1 MNEFLEKDFFK
12 LLGGIKITEHWNH
25 DYITIGDVKIHYV
38 AEGSGDPLLLLHGF
52 PDFWYSWRYQI
63 PAFSDYF
70 QVFAPDLRGYN
81 TSDKPKGIKNYSTTL
96 LVQDIKGFINAI
108 GEQKAIIVGHD
119 WGGAVAWNLAM
130 MAPECV
136 SKLIILNCPH
146 PIPLLESFWS
156 MKFQQ
161 LQKSWYV
168 FFFQIPDVPEAM
180 LSKNNYEFLMK
191 MVKGSIINKQALNN
205 EDIQRYIEAWSQPG
219 ALTASINYYRANW
232 NPAQL
237 MAMTEKQQ
245 ISLIRRFPKVK
256 CPTLVLWGEK
266 DVALDKLLTEGTQKY
281 IDGSFKITYLPDFG
295 HWVHMEA
302 PDLVNKSIL
311 SFLGCI

>member
-1 MNEFLEKDFFK
+1 LIVFLEKDFFE
-12 LLGGIKITEHWNH
+12 LIGGIKITEHWNH
-25 DYITIGDVKIHYV
+25 DYITISDVKIHYV
-38 AEGSGDPLLLLHGF
+38 VEGSGEPLLLLHGF

-63 PAFSDYF
+63 PAFSGYF

-81 TSDKPKGIKNYSTTL
+81 KSDKPMGVKNYSTTL
-96 LVQDIKGFINAI
+96 LVEDIKGFINAI
-108 GEQKAIIVGHD
+108 GEEKAIIVGHD

-168 FFFQIPDVPEAM
+168 FFLQIPDVPEAM

-191 MVKGSIINKQALNN
+191 MVKGSIINKQALNS

-232 NPAQL
+232 NPAQI
-237 MAMTEKQQ
+237 MAMTEEQQ
-245 ISLIRRFPKVK
+245 ISIIRRFPKVK

-302 PDLVNKSIL
+302 PELVNKSIL